1 MTKIGQLAILVIVM
15 ATIFLNYLIILK
27 YEKTLTEQD
36 FVKGGEKKNIKYQP
50 NEIKLMIIK
59 MPEYIGDSISFGW
72 NNKLFSSN
80 PKFQGTINSVINSS
94 ENMKLVNIQSKISR
108 KPQTFCIYKLAAQ
121 YYRDQYREEFNK

>member
-1 MTKIGQLAILVIVM
+1 MTKNGKLVILVILT
-15 ATIFLNYLIILK
+15 ATIFADYLIILK
-27 YEKTLTEQD
+27 NEKILTEQD
-36 FVKGGEKKNIKYQP
+36 FLKGGEKKNIIYRP

-94 ENMKLVNIQSKISR
+94 ENMNLIKMQSKISG